1 MSMLFKVNL
10 VMVLVFEEKEK
21 AVNLLVNPRKPV
33 EKAMQVCWENIHFST
48 FTLESLNQDF

>member
-48 FTLESLNQDF
+48 FTLESLNPDF